1 MTKLSRRSFVRRLGT
16 GVGVAS
22 LARVG
27 SGEAAT
33 ADLVIPAPGP
43 PSAAHELRFRQVHLD
58 FHTSPLIP
66 GVGEDFDP
74 DEFVNALKEAAVNSI
89 TVFSRCHHG
98 MCYYPS
104 KVAPVHPNLKIDLL
118 GHMIEACHKAG
129 IRAPIY
135 TTVMW
140 DEYAA
145 EHHADWRALDEHGG
159 VDGAGPLE
167 AGWRRLCPNTPL
179 LDYVGDHIE
188 EVARNYEAD
197 GFFIDI
203 MHYSDF
209 GCFCNYCMREREKLG
224 LDSTKQTDR
233 DRHAQIVIERA
244 MDQLSSRIKPH
255 RPEATIYFNG
265 RVRVGFR
272 PELKYFTH
280 LEIESL
286 PGGNWGY
293 AHFAVMSRYVRNLGL
308 DYTGMTGRFH
318 RSWGD
323 FGTVRNQ
330 AALDYECLSMLAQGG
345 KCSIGDQ
352 LHPRGRI
359 NKAVYERIGRTYR
372 SVAEKEPWCVGAKPV
387 TDIGYVSDAAFA
399 FHGRVT
405 ETETGI
411 THMLAQL
418 HHQFDTLDWDSD
430 FGHYKLV
437 ILPDV
442 HRLDEGRV
450 SKLQAYLAG
459 GGKLLLS
466 HEAGLD
472 SEGNKFALAE
482 MGVEYEGRAEDKG
495 EYFEALE
502 GLNGNLPPMPHFWY
516 EQGSAVKALPGTTV
530 LARIWKSYF
539 DRIYLHFSSHRQT
552 PYEKPT
558 NRPAVAQDGNVI
570 YISHPVFGI
579 YARHSYAPHKQLV
592 ANCISRMVHRPL
604 IKIEAPST
612 AQVTVTAQEGR
623 RIVHVLHY
631 AAERRTRD
639 IDIVEDVIPLQ
650 NFVLA
655 LRSEGQPRQVYLAPQ
670 RQGLQFKHVDG
681 YTQVVVPEVQG
692 HQMIVF
698 ES

>member
-1 MTKLSRRSFVRRLGT
+1 MSMLSRRSFVRSLGT
-16 GVGVAS
+16 GVGLAS
-22 LARVG
+22 LASVR
-27 SGEAAT
+27 SGEASSAEPAIAT
-33 ADLVIPAPGP
+33 PETPVAD
-43 PSAAHELRFRQVHLD
+43 HELRFRQIHLD
-58 FHTSPLIP
+58 FHTSPLVP
-66 GVGEDFDP
+66 GVAEDFDP
-74 DEFVNALKEAAVNSI
+74 DEFVGVLKEAAVNSV

-104 KVAPVHPNLKIDLL
+104 KVAPVHPHLKFDLL
-118 GHMIEACHKAG
+118 GRMIEACHKAG
-129 IRAPIY
+129 IRTPVY

-145 EHHADWRALDEHGG
+145 EHHADWRVVDEHGK
-159 VDGAGPLE
+159 VDGGEPLE
-167 AGWRRLCPNTPL
+167 ARWRRLCPNTPL
-179 LDYVGDHIE
+179 LDYVGAHIE
-188 EVARNYEAD
+188 EVAKNYEVD

-203 MHYSDF
+203 VRYSDF
-209 GCFCNYCMREREKLG
+209 GCFCTYCMRERERLG
-224 LDSTKQTDR
+224 LDSTKQVDR

-244 MDQLSSRIKPH
+244 MEQLSSRIKPH
-255 RPEATIYFNG
+255 QPKATIYFNG

-286 PGGNWGY
+286 PGGGWGY
-293 AHFAVMSRYVRNLGL
+293 SHFAVMSRYVRNLGL
-308 DYTGMTGRFH
+308 DYMGMTGRFH

-330 AALDYECLSMLAQGG
+330 AALDYECFSMLAQGG

-352 LHPRGRI
+352 LHPRGRL

-372 SVAEKEPWCVGAKPV
+372 SVAEKEAWCAGAKPV
-387 TDIGYVSDAAFA
+387 VDIGFVSDAAFTY
-399 FHGRVT
+399 HGRVT
-405 ETETGI
+405 ETETGA
-411 THMLAQL
+411 THMLARL
-418 HHQFDTLDWDSD
+418 HHQFDTLDWDSEFD
-430 FGHYKLV
+430 RYKLV

-442 HRLDEGRV
+442 HRLDDARARR
-450 SKLQAYLAG
+450 LQAYLAG

-472 SEGNKFALAE
+472 TEGKKFALAE
-482 MGVEYEGRAEDKG
+482 MGIEYVGPAEDKG

-502 GLNGNLPPMPHFWY
+502 GLDGDLPPMAHFWY
-516 EQGSAVKALPGTTV
+516 EQGSAVRALPGTLV

-539 DRIYLHFSSHRQT
+539 DRSFRHFSSHRQT

-558 NRPAVAQDGNVI
+558 DRPAVAQHGNVI

-592 ANCISRMVHRPL
+592 ANCIQRMLPKPL
-604 IKIEAPST
+604 IKAEAPST
-612 AQVTVTAQEGR
+612 AQITVTAQEGR
-623 RIVHVLHY
+623 KIVHVLHY

-639 IDIVEDVIPLQ
+639 IDIVEDTIPLQ
-650 NFVLA
+650 NLKLA
-655 LRSEGQPRQVYLAPQ
+655 LRTEERPRQVYLAPQ
-670 RQGLQFKHVDG
+670 RQSLRFGYAEG
-681 YTQVVVPEVQG
+681 YTQVSVLEVRG

-698 ES
+698 EA